1 MMTMEWRDIPG
12 FVGLYQ
18 VSSCGLVRSLGRT
31 TKTKNGRYRRYRPL
45 MLRQSRL
52 NNGYL
57 KVSLISG
64 GKYFHKT
71 VHSLVCSAFLGPRPP
86 GLVIAHYNG
95 IKHDNRIENLRYAT
109 KSENMRDCYRLG
121 ELKAG
126 DGSPVAKINSAIAE
140 RIRREGGSQSRIAAK
155 YGVSQ
160 SLVSQIKRGKVWANG
175 KFSLTE
181 TP

>member
-1 MMTMEWRDIPG
+1 MEWRDIPG
-12 FVGLYQ
+12 FEGLYQ
-18 VSSCGLVRSLGRT
+18 ASSCGLIRSLGRV
-31 TKTKNGRYRRYRPL
+31 TKTKNGQTRRYKPL

-57 KVSLISG
+57 KVSLIKG

-71 VHSLVCSAFLGPRPP
+71 SHSLVAAAFHGPRPT
-86 GLVIAHYNG
+86 GMDIAHYNG
-95 IKHDNRIENLRYAT
+95 MKHDNRAENLRYAT

-126 DGSPVAKINSAIAE
+126 DGSPVAKISSAIAAS
-140 RIRREGGSQSRIAAK
+140 IRREIGTQSKIAQR

-175 KFSLTE
+175 KFPLAEAS
-181 TP
+181 